1 MRCSIKQTTHVSSTV
16 EPLQDVVEFELHIA
30 PCDVHRKGKAW
41 VVNSKVKKNAEV
53 CVRKLHRDEQVEFEQ
68 ATKKEIDS
76 FVSQDAVQSCS
87 SKGISR
93 SRVMQMRWVHVRKP
107 LLNDSGVQEGRKAK
121 ARLIIKGFQDP
132 RLTHLPRE
140 SPTLATLGRNML
152 LTQCARRQFQLSSG
166 DISTAFLQGN
176 QLTKIFL
183 GAHLLKFVRC

>member
-1 MRCSIKQTTHVSSTV
+1 M
-16 EPLQDVVEFELHIA
+16 
-30 PCDVHRKGKAW
+30 
-41 VVNSKVKKNAEV
+41 

-68 ATKKEIDS
+68 ATKKEIDP

-93 SRVMQMRWVHVRKP
+93 SRVMQMRWLHVWKP

-132 RLTHLPRE
+132 RLTYLPRE
-140 SPTLATLGRNML
+140 SPTVSTLGRNML

-176 QLTKIFL
+176 HSEISKDIF
-183 GAHLLKFVRC
+183 GAPPPEVYKMLNMKEH